1 MLMEKACYMGL
12 IATHN
17 EQDEVHKGIMK
28 MTTDIH
34 NKGSSVSHKKL
45 SDEKFKR
52 VIRII
57 FGTK

>member
-1 MLMEKACYMGL
+1 MGL

-17 EQDEVHKGIMK
+17 EQEEAHKGRMK
-28 MTTDIH
+28 MTTDSH

-52 VIRII
+52 EITERRHILVC
-57 FGTK
+57 